1 MPPPSLRAAA
11 ALAAPARFFSSSSP
25 CALHSDPNRN
35 RNRNP
40 NPNPNPTRPSWPLLQ
55 KRSRPERNISSEGL
69 PDGLPKGTAS
79 PPGFHK
85 SPRHQDAEAA
95 KTTTTTT
102 TTTTPDTPKAG
113 GSGSESP
120 RDPRIML
127 TISGLSPSLNA
138 SDFYR
143 LAPSDLSSWQSAIR
157 KIQQQRDATSLE
169 PVGQYNLSFSTGP
182 AAISYRDRLLRLHKL
197 AQHRLDNVHG
207 LWESLVPL
215 HLQSAA
221 GDDPAT
227 ELQGFTVA
235 SGCPGRA
242 PVEVQRRRVTVTH
255 PWARVVEQ
263 TMKGLVEGYGEKP
276 PVVLVRV
283 YPPTAT
289 AADLERWIREDG
301 VSRGCGWD
309 VCPPRA
315 LRLLEKKKKKKNN
328 DNNDNSTNSTNSTTN
343 NNINNGSSSSKDNNG
358 SNMAQGRFIVVCAN
372 DVEARRFHRRWNQR
386 VIPAGPENTTATR
399 NVVHASIINW

>member
-1 MPPPSLRAAA
+1 MPPPSLRAAI
-11 ALAAPARFFSSSSP
+11 ALAAPARFFSSSP

-35 RNRNP
+35 RN
-40 NPNPNPTRPSWPLLQ
+40 PNPTSPSWPLLK
-55 KRSRPERNISSEGL
+55 KRGRPERNISREGL
-69 PDGLPKGTAS
+69 PEGLPEGTAS

-85 SPRHQDAEAA
+85 SPRDQDAAA
-95 KTTTTTT
+95 AETTTT
-102 TTTTPDTPKAG
+102 TTTTPPGTPDAG

-120 RDPRIML
+120 RDPRVML
-127 TISGLSPSLNA
+127 TIRGLSPSLNA

-169 PVGQYNLSFSTGP
+169 PLGQYNLSFSTGP

-207 LWESLVPL
+207 LWESLLPL

-227 ELQGFTVA
+227 ELQGFTVT
-235 SGCPGRA
+235 SGCPGTA
-242 PVEVQRRRVTVTH
+242 PVEMHRRRVTVTH

-263 TMKGLVEGYGEKP
+263 TMEGLVEGYGEKP

-289 AADLERWIREDG
+289 AADLGRWIREDG
-301 VSRGCGWD
+301 VSRGCEWD

-328 DNNDNSTNSTNSTTN
+328 TNNATTTN
-343 NNINNGSSSSKDNNG
+343 NNNNNNVINNGSSSSKDNNG

-399 NVVHASIINW
+399 NVLHASIINW